1 MMSIGVSPL
10 SSVFLNTHAITSA
23 ITVPSRYIE
32 SMVSPCRPMKPPSLR
47 SGTHAA
53 MSTAY
58 TGSRAE
64 QLISGATRMVTSRS
78 FGVSMVRAAMMPG
91 MAQA

>member
-1 MMSIGVSPL
+1 MSIGVSPL

-23 ITVPSRYIE
+23 ITVPSRYIA
-32 SMVSPCRPMKPPSLR
+32 SSVSPCKPTTPPSFV

-53 MSTAY
+53 ISTAY
-58 TGSRAE
+58 TGNLAE

-78 FGVSMVRAAMMPG
+78 FGVSIVRVAMMPG
-91 MAQA
+91 IAQA